1 MFANAATKIYVLW
14 RVLDLSLLRTISRA
28 KVKAIQME
36 VCNVLVSFYYESL
49 ENLLS
54 TYDEIAALI
63 NDFRHWWWPAKLVC
77 AAGTLIILFVVVTTF
92 VSIGS
97 SETSDSLLSF

>member
-1 MFANAATKIYVLW
+1 
-14 RVLDLSLLRTISRA
+14 
-28 KVKAIQME
+28 ME
-36 VCNVLVSFYYESL
+36 VYHVLVSFYYKSL

-63 NDFRHWWWPAKLVC
+63 NDFRRWQWPAKLIC
-77 AAGTLIILFVVVTTF
+77 AAGTLAILFVVVTTF

-97 SETSDSLLSF
+97 NETSDSLLSV

>member
-1 MFANAATKIYVLW
+1 V
-14 RVLDLSLLRTISRA
+14 DSPPSGPIS
-28 KVKAIQME
+28 KAIQME
-36 VCNVLVSFYYESL
+36 VYHVLVSFYYKSL

-63 NDFRHWWWPAKLVC
+63 NDFRRWQWPAKLIC
-77 AAGTLIILFVVVTTF
+77 AAGTLAILFVVVTTF

-97 SETSDSLLSF
+97 NETSDSLLSV